1 MTGLARSSSVPLHEL
16 DSLARDHGDAFGAPP
31 PRPAPVETWRKALA
45 DPRGP
50 FLEHLR
56 ACYGPHG
63 ELLDRRRALWLSVL
77 ERFALAFDDR
87 REVFLLAVPSR
98 INWEGHHVDHQGGSY
113 NATTDEREIV
123 AVVRPRLDRSVHV
136 VNVAHQR
143 FGDAAFSL
151 DDDGKKGTRSE
162 WDSYLR
168 GAALALQ
175 KRLAGTA
182 LRGMDMA
189 VGSDIPIGAGL
200 SSSHAL
206 VLAGALGVL
215 AVNRAQLDKRQ
226 AVMLVQEGEWFVG
239 SRTGLGDQASMVFGK
254 RDRIFSSPVIEPDE
268 IAPRYV
274 VLPPQHVRVLV
285 NSFTQHKLAGA
296 SGLGYNARVF
306 AYKAAFPLVLSAL
319 CDVGAAPGAIRACRR
334 LAHVAPDRFP
344 VAFIYR
350 ALASLPDRMT
360 LAEAEELFGRALG
373 RIRGLDVPPPG
384 AGFADLVG
392 TYFGDG
398 DRPEA
403 ISVKG
408 VALYGLAECWRSR
421 RYPELLEQGQLEPA
435 GRLVYVG
442 HDGDRVVR
450 RDGHGRYLPSEP
462 TVTNA
467 RLLALAADAESA
479 DPARVE
485 AAQLEWQPGDY
496 RASVP
501 ELDRIV
507 DVCRDA
513 GAVSASLTG
522 GGLGGVVTAM
532 IRSDRLSELEARVLD
547 LFAVEEEHELRELEA
562 ASAGGAI
569 PAGAVDA
576 ARTLRASKRAAWA
589 AERAFQADPSL
600 VSALAPAR
608 FLQSGSGEMVV
619 RLLPIDYRR
628 EGFVENG
635 SIAGAGYLS
644 PPGA

>member
-1 MTGLARSSSVPLHEL
+1 MTALARSSSDPLPGL
-16 DSLARDHGDAFGAPP
+16 DALARDQGEAFGAPQ

-50 FLEHLR
+50 FLDHLR
-56 ACYGPHG
+56 ACYGG
-63 ELLDRRRALWLSVL
+63 DAGLLERRRALWLSVL
-77 ERFALAFDDR
+77 DRFALAFDDR
-87 REVFLLAVPSR
+87 REVYLLAVPSR

-136 VNVAHQR
+136 VNVAHQQ
-143 FGDAAFSL
+143 FGDASFSL
-151 DDDGKKGTRSE
+151 DDGGKKGTRSE

-168 GAALALQ
+168 GAAVALQ

-215 AVNRAQLDKRQ
+215 AVNHAQLDKRQ
-226 AVMLVQEGEWFVG
+226 AVMLIQEGEWFVG
-239 SRTGLGDQASMVFGK
+239 SRTGLGDQATMVFGK

-274 VLPPQHVRVLV
+274 VLPAEHVRVLV
-285 NSFTQHKLAGA
+285 NSFTHHKLAGA

-344 VAFIYR
+344 VASIYR

-360 LAEAEELFGRALG
+360 LPEAEELFGRAVA
-373 RIRGLDVPPPG
+373 RVRALDVPLSG
-384 AGFADLVG
+384 AGFAELVR

-398 DRPEA
+398 ERPEA

-421 RYPELLEQGQLEPA
+421 RYPDLLEKGDLERA

-462 TVTNA
+462 SVTGA

-479 DPARVE
+479 DRARVE

-501 ELDRIV
+501 ELDRLV

-532 IRSDRLSELEARVLD
+532 IRSDRLPELKARVLD

-569 PAGAVDA
+569 PASAVEA
-576 ARTLRASKRAAWA
+576 ARMLRLAKRAAWA
-589 AERAFQADPSL
+589 ADRTFEPDPSL
-600 VSALAPAR
+600 VSSLSQAR
-608 FLQSGSGEMVV
+608 SLQSASGALVI

-635 SIAGAGYLS
+635 SVAGAGYLS

>member
-1 MTGLARSSSVPLHEL
+1 MTALARSSSDPLHGLEA
-16 DSLARDHGDAFGAPP
+16 LARDRGEAFGAPA
-31 PRPAPVETWRKALA
+31 PRAAPVETWRKAFA
-45 DPRGP
+45 DPRGG

-56 ACYGPHG
+56 ACYGDDP
-63 ELLDRRRALWLSVL
+63 ERLRRRRALWLSVL

-87 REVFLLAVPSR
+87 REVFLLGVPSR
-98 INWEGHHVDHQGGSY
+98 INWEGHHVDHQGGFY
-113 NATTDEREIV
+113 NSTTDEREIV
-123 AVVRPRLDRSVHV
+123 AVVRPRVDRSVHV
-136 VNVAHQR
+136 VNVAYQQ
-143 FGDAAFSL
+143 FADAAFSL
-151 DDDGKKGTRSE
+151 DDDGRKGTRSE
-162 WDSYLR
+162 WNSYLR

-175 KRLAGTA
+175 ERLAGAA

-274 VLPPQHVRVLV
+274 VLPPDHVRVLV
-285 NSFTQHKLAGA
+285 NSFTHHKLAGA

-319 CDVGAAPGAIRACRR
+319 CDVGALAGAIRACRR
-334 LAHVAPDRFP
+334 LAHVGPDRFP
-344 VAFIYR
+344 VASIYR
-350 ALASLPDRMT
+350 ALASLPDRMS
-360 LAEAEELFGRALG
+360 LQEAGDLFGRAVA
-373 RIRGLDVPPPG
+373 RVRALDVPPP
-384 AGFADLVG
+384 ALGFADLVR
-392 TYFGDG
+392 TYFGEG
-398 DRPEA
+398 ERPEA

-421 RYPELLEQGQLEPA
+421 RYADLLEQGDLEGA

-462 TVTNA
+462 TVTDA

-479 DPARVE
+479 DRARVE
-485 AAQLEWQPGDY
+485 AARLEWQPGDY

-501 ELDRIV
+501 ELDRLV

-532 IRSDRLSELEARVLD
+532 VRSDRLPELKARVLD
-547 LFAVEEEHELRELEA
+547 LFAVEEEHELRQLEA
-562 ASAGGAI
+562 AHAGGAI
-569 PAGAVDA
+569 PAGTVDA
-576 ARTLRASKRAAWA
+576 ARKLRAAKRAAWA
-589 AERAFQADPSL
+589 ADRAFEPDPTL
-600 VSALAPAR
+600 VSALSQAR
-608 FLQSGSGEMVV
+608 SLQSGSGEMVV

-635 SIAGAGYLS
+635 SVAGAGYLT